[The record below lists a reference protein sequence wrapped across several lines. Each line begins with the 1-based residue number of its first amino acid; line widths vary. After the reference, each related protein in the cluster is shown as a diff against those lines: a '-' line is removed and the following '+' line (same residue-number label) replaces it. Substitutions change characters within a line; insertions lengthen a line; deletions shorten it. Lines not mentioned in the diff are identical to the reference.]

1 MDPEP
6 GPPEQTGAV
15 PYAAKGNGMAVAGF
29 VTGLLGLVLSIIPI
43 LFYAGIVLDV
53 AGIVLGAIGRSR
65 AKEPGVPHRGL
76 ATAGIVLGIVG
87 VIVFITWI
95 ALIVVA
101 ASDVDPAMRP
111 VVPLDGAA

>member
-6 GPPEQTGAV
+6 VPAEQTGAP

-29 VTGLLGLVLSIIPI
+29 VTGLLGLILSIIPI

-53 AGIVLGAIGRSR
+53 AGIVFGAIGRSR

-87 VIVFITWI
+87 IIVFITWI
-95 ALIVVA
+95 ALIFLLASGLEA
-101 ASDVDPAMRP
+101 A
-111 VVPLDGAA
+111 

>member
-6 GPPEQTGAV
+6 APAEQTGAT
-15 PYAAKGNGMAVAGF
+15 PEAARGNSMAIAGF
-29 VTGLLGLVLSIIPI
+29 VTGLLGLILSIIPI

-53 AGIVLGAIGRSR
+53 VGIVLGAIGRSR

-76 ATAGIVLGIVG
+76 ATAGLVMGIVG
-87 VIVFITWI
+87 LIVFITWI

-101 ASDVDPAMRP
+101 VSDLEPA
-111 VVPLDGAA
+111 

>member
-6 GPPEQTGAV
+6 VPPEQTGAL
-15 PYAAKGNGMAVAGF
+15 PYAAKGNGMAVASF

-53 AGIVLGAIGRSR
+53 VGIVLGAIGRSR

-76 ATAGIVLGIVG
+76 ATAGLVMGVVGI
-87 VIVFITWI
+87 IVFITWI

-101 ASDVDPAMRP
+101 AAELEPA
-111 VVPLDGAA
+111 